1 MKLQKARTDKICDEC
16 LGKILKGEKYWNN
29 WNEEARASVSKTHTN
44 CELFRDSD
52 HEPDNGWPD

>member
-1 MKLQKARTDKICDEC
+1 MKLVKSRKERRCFIC
-16 LGKILKGEKYWNN
+16 LGKILKGEKYWS
-29 WNEEARASVSKTHTN
+29 EYDQEARAMLNSEHTN